1 MTSKTVEVR
10 ITDPRVH
17 AWGIPRYMTEW
28 SAGIDLHACIDR
40 PVELFPQAQATL
52 IPSGIAILI
61 GDPFIAGLIL
71 PRSGLGHKTG
81 LVLGNSV
88 GLLDAD
94 FSSTVMISAWNRNP
108 GGEPITITPGDRIA
122 QLVFVPVIRPHLSI
136 VEVFSTTTQRGA
148 GGFGS
153 TGT

>member
-40 PVELFPQAQATL
+40 PVELFPQAPATL

-108 GGEPITITPGDRIA
+108 GGESLTITPGDRIA
-122 QLVFVPVIRPHLSI
+122 QLVFVPVIRPHLNI